1 MRNTGTRGYS
11 GYRGRRPSAK
21 KWVSIVLAVIIVA
34 AAVFLLAQRYMVY
47 DKDGTYHFEPP
58 WSHRDS
64 DGSSKPGLRLRQR
77 QDLEIVIETPTPA
90 QVAEKELHAQE
101 LDVSVLAGGMAR
113 AIEALPG
120 NINGVAIR
128 LKNADGDLLYP
139 SALPAAIEAKAVAGS
154 SIARGELE
162 ELTSSDYY
170 AIARLSTLH
179 DSRFSFAHMTDA
191 AVQQLKYKD
200 YIWYAPDSTFYLA
213 PEKDLTREYLSDIAA
228 EVAALGFDE
237 LLLDDFAYPTVGR
250 QENIKTDERG
260 MTKQEALT
268 LLAGNLREAVSD
280 FGAKLS
286 LVMDEATVL
295 AGGNA
300 TSGQDLAS
308 LANVFDRIYVPTTEE
323 GIPALREALA
333 PYSAEL
339 VPILAMPPE
348 TEGGTFFI
356 ASPS

>member
-21 KWVSIVLAVIIVA
+21 KWVSIMLAVIIVA
-34 AAVFLLAQRYMVY
+34 AAVFLLAQRYLVY

-64 DGSSKPGLRLRQR
+64 DGTSKPGLRLRQR

-90 QVAEKELHAQE
+90 QIAEKELHAQE
-101 LDVSVLAGGMAR
+101 LDTSVLAGGMVR
-113 AIEALPG
+113 AIETLPG
-120 NINGVAIR
+120 NINAVAIR

-154 SIARGELE
+154 SIARSELE

-191 AVQQLKYKD
+191 SVQQIRYKD

-213 PEKDLTREYLSDIAA
+213 PEKELTREYLSDIAA

-250 QENIKTDERG
+250 LENIKTDDRG
-260 MTKQEALT
+260 MTQQEALT

-280 FGAKLS
+280 YGAKLS
-286 LVMDEATVL
+286 LVMDEKTVL

-356 ASPS
+356 ASGT

>member
-21 KWVSIVLAVIIVA
+21 KWASIVLAVIIA
-34 AAVFLLAQRYMVY
+34 AAALFLLAQRYMVY
-47 DKDGTYHFEPP
+47 DMDGTYHFEMP

-64 DGSSKPGLRLRQR
+64 GGAARTGLRLRQR

-90 QVAEKELHAQE
+90 QIAEKELHAQE
-101 LDVSVLAGGMAR
+101 LDVSVLAGGMTR
-113 AIEALPG
+113 AIDALPG

-128 LKNADGDLLYP
+128 LKTADGDLLYP

-154 SIARGELE
+154 SIARGEIE
-162 ELTSSDYY
+162 ELIDSDYY
-170 AIARLSTLH
+170 AIARLGALH

-191 AVQQLKYKD
+191 AVQQIRYKD

-213 PEKDLTREYLSDIAA
+213 PEKELTREYLSGIAA

-250 QENIKTDERG
+250 LENIKTDDRG
-260 MTKQEALT
+260 MTQQEALT
-268 LLAGNLREAVSD
+268 LLAGNLREAVSES
-280 FGAKLS
+280 GAKLS
-286 LVMDEATVL
+286 LVMDEKTVL
-295 AGGNA
+295 AGGNT

-308 LANVFDRIYVPTTEE
+308 LANVFDRIYVPTTEV
-323 GIPALREALA
+323 GIPALREALD
-333 PYSAEL
+333 PYPAEL
-339 VPILAMPPE
+339 VPILTMPPE
-348 TEGGTFFI
+348 TESGTFFI
-356 ASPS
+356 ASGT